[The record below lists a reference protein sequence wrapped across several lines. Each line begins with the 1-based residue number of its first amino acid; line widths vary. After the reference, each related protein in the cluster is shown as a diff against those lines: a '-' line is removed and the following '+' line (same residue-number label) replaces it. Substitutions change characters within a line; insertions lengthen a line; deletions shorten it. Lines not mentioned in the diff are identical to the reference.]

1 VEKYTQKH
9 NRIIQDQQ
17 RSYQVKLPFVE
28 AILLTSVA
36 EPHNFYAAPA
46 PGKNFD
52 AAPAAPA
59 PALLYSKAKFLKRTK
74 V

>member
-1 VEKYTQKH
+1 LGACLKFAANV
-9 NRIIQDQQ
+9 
-17 RSYQVKLPFVE
+17 VVL
-28 AILLTSVA
+28 SVA
-36 EPHNFYAAPA
+36 EPHHFYAAPA

-59 PALLYSKAKFLKRTK
+59 LAPTLFYSKAKFLKQTK